1 MARPLTPLGIV
12 CDCMVFLQ
20 AVANDDS
27 PAARILDLMDAG
39 EVRLYVSEQVLAEI
53 REVMN
58 RPGLR
63 AKLSGL
69 TDERV
74 EAFFRRLEKL
84 AFWVRDVAHKFDFQ
98 RDPKDAP
105 YINLAAAVGADF
117 IISRDHD
124 LLDLMSS
131 TMTTAR
137 NFARDSAHSK

>member
-1 MARPLTPLGIV
+1 MFNLFNP
-12 CDCMVFLQ
+12 Q
-20 AVANDDS
+20 S
-27 PAARILDLMDAG
+27 
-39 EVRLYVSEQVLAEI
+39 EI
-53 REVMN
+53 RNPQSVKN
-58 RPGLR
+58 RPGSR

-69 TDERV
+69 TDEWV
-74 EAFFRRLEKL
+74 EAFFRRLERQAYWL
-84 AFWVRDVAHKFDFQ
+84 REIAHKFDFQ

-137 NFARDSAHSK
+137 NFARGSARSK